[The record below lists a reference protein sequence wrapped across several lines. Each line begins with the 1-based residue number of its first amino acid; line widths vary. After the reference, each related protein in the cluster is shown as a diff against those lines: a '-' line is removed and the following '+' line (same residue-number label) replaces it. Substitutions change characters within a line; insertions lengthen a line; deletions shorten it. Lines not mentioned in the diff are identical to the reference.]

1 MKNLKHLLC
10 IVMVGMPLSTFAQAT
25 DLVIDNQTPGWLSSK
40 INYGDQSTVRN
51 LTVTGYI
58 NNTDL
63 KFISKLT
70 SNNLTGKI
78 DLSGANVVK
87 ETSTGKDNYI
97 DKNSF
102 DASGAA
108 ISYVILPK
116 SLQSISDFPWDVDTL
131 VFDCNIKY
139 VKKSFFKTLP
149 CNLILGENVD
159 SIPKEAFYDVS
170 ERLKTVHFSENTK
183 YIGNMAFRSSKL
195 EYANIGDLK
204 DLEYL
209 GYYAFS
215 RTLFQVDTFYIP
227 PKITE
232 YEASAVWLNSGAHV
246 FVHKDVK
253 EISSYV
259 YSTSAVGA
267 TNHYSNFNVKDISI
281 HFESST
287 PPSFDDGLRSLNQ
300 STKVYVPKGAKEA
313 YLNSNWKNATIIE
326 ANPVERL
333 SINEENI
340 ILDKDQT
347 KQLSVLF
354 TPSDADDTRVTWEVE
369 DPTIA
374 CVDENGK
381 VTALSP
387 GTTNVIVTSVPTGV
401 SASCTVTVMQHV
413 TGITMDVPEIEFT
426 KIGETAQLN
435 VTVMPLDA
443 TIKDVVWTSSNPSV
457 CSVTESGNIVALDYG
472 TATILAT
479 TVDGALTATCVVK
492 VLQHVNELNLNKS
505 TLTLKVGESEK
516 LQATVIPSNADNKN
530 VVWTSSDENLATV
543 DAEGNVT
550 AVKAGQVTITV
561 TSEDNPDIKSTCAV
575 TVVQPVTG
583 VTLAESTYTMETIGE
598 SVQLTATVLPED
610 ASNKTVNWSSSNNA
624 VCMVSNGK
632 VVAVGNGVAVI
643 IATSEDGGFMA
654 YCTVTV
660 KDISGIE
667 GVISDKSV
675 SGSVYDVMGRKI
687 ENPRKGQLYIKGGKK
702 VIVEE

>member
-1 MKNLKHLLC
+1 MKVFFSLFFMLC
-10 IVMVGMPLSTFAQAT
+10 AYIPVFAQIT

-40 INYGDQSTVRN
+40 INYADQSTVRN

-102 DASGAA
+102 DASDAA

-139 VKKSFFKTLP
+139 VKYTFFKKLP
-149 CNLILGENVD
+149 YNLILGENVD
-159 SIPKEAFYDVS
+159 SIPDYAFYYAS
-170 ERLKTVHFSENTK
+170 EMRLKTVKLSENTR
-183 YIGNMAFRSSKL
+183 YIGYRAFDSRSSSYNI
-195 EYANIGDLK
+195 ENANVADLK
-204 DLEYL
+204 NLEYL

-215 RTLFQVDTFYIP
+215 GSVFRVDTFYIP
-227 PKITE
+227 SKITE
-232 YEASAVWLNSGAHV
+232 YRANAIPLNSGAHV

-253 EISSYV
+253 KILSYV
-259 YSTSAVGA
+259 VA
-267 TNHYSNFNVKDISI
+267 TNRYSNFNVKDISI

-369 DPTIA
+369 DPAIA
-374 CVDENGK
+374 SVDENGK

-435 VTVMPLDA
+435 VTVMPVDA

-492 VLQHVNELNLNKS
+492 VLQHANELNLNKS

-610 ASNKTVNWSSSNNA
+610 ASNKTLNWSSSNNA

-660 KDISGIE
+660 KDISGID

-675 SGSVYDVMGRKI
+675 SGSVYDVTGRKI
-687 ENPRKGQLYIKGGKK
+687 ESPRKGHLYIKGGKK